1 MPENKRIIHQSA
13 EQSNFKITILYPA
26 KINIQYFHTVV
37 RVYYCLALA
46 GKKKRSFEDVLHKNV
61 NAEGKSDLQ
70 DTELCWQ
77 LTANIIK

>member
-46 GKKKRSFEDVLHKNV
+46 GKKKKGLLKMYFTKMLMQRERVIYKIQNYV
-61 NAEGKSDLQ
+61 GN
-70 DTELCWQ
+70 
-77 LTANIIK
+77 